1 MWKFPAKKLREVK
14 CSIRPRSNY
23 KKLNPQIQ
31 YIIDQVNPNE
41 NQNHVPSEIT
51 AKADIHTDYDK
62 VYYDG
67 EAYFDDPIFQSEKV
81 TNEEAPKVLDKVN
94 DDCSHDSDFE
104 EEAGIGLFFSIHV
117 GGLCVI
123 PLLLI
128 MATILQKAGNNCY
141 QKKDSVGTTDTV
153 TIYKRIYEDV
163 SSAVND
169 RDKLIIIQN
178 TVEKCFGE
186 ASRDSIDNTCQIMEQ
201 WQKVIIKEYE
211 TRYGKRYESFSH
223 LFYEA
228 YDLSKEGDD
237 EIKYNLL
244 EIGEDFGDV
253 TFDEMR
259 WMVIYRSARNKI
271 AHKKKWYPDH
281 RNFHIQH
288 NEALECINLV
298 TGTDAH
304 IFIRRRDLFRS
315 GLEKTINYLYS

>member
-1 MWKFPAKKLREVK
+1 M
-14 CSIRPRSNY
+14 SN
-23 KKLNPQIQ
+23 L
-31 YIIDQVNPNE
+31 
-41 NQNHVPSEIT
+41 T
-51 AKADIHTDYDK
+51 
-62 VYYDG
+62 
-67 EAYFDDPIFQSEKV
+67 
-81 TNEEAPKVLDKVN
+81 
-94 DDCSHDSDFE
+94 
-104 EEAGIGLFFSIHV
+104 
-117 GGLCVI
+117 
-123 PLLLI
+123 
-128 MATILQKAGNNCY
+128 
-141 QKKDSVGTTDTV
+141 
-153 TIYKRIYEDV
+153 
-163 SSAVND
+163 
-169 RDKLIIIQN
+169 LIIN
-178 TVEKCFGE
+178 KDTVEKCFGE

>member
-1 MWKFPAKKLREVK
+1 MHSAIESHKRSTCEKQFPAKKLREVK
-14 CSIRPRSNY
+14 CSIRPSIFSI
-23 KKLNPQIQ
+23 KSWS
-31 YIIDQVNPNE
+31 
-41 NQNHVPSEIT
+41 NHVPSEIT

-128 MATILQKAGNNCY
+128 MATILQKAGKNCY

-169 RDKLIIIQN
+169 RDKLNNSKYRREI
-178 TVEKCFGE
+178 
-186 ASRDSIDNTCQIMEQ
+186 
-201 WQKVIIKEYE
+201 
-211 TRYGKRYESFSH
+211 YGKRYESFSH

-237 EIKYNLL
+237 EIKDNLS

-271 AHKKKWYPDH
+271 AHKNKWYPDH

-288 NEALECINLV
+288 DEALECINLV

>member
-1 MWKFPAKKLREVK
+1 MHSAIESHKRSTCEKQVIKHVGVQYVEVSREKIKGSEMFDKTEVPDKPKTSDKLEKFLL
-14 CSIRPRSNY
+14 I
-23 KKLNPQIQ
+23 
-31 YIIDQVNPNE
+31 NPNE

-62 VYYDG
+62 VYYDVHVRLG
-67 EAYFDDPIFQSEKV
+67 LVYFFRFTWVAYVHTFII
-81 TNEEAPKVLDKVN
+81 
-94 DDCSHDSDFE
+94 
-104 EEAGIGLFFSIHV
+104 AG
-117 GGLCVI
+117 
-123 PLLLI
+123 
-128 MATILQKAGNNCY
+128 KNCY

>member
-1 MWKFPAKKLREVK
+1 MHSAIESHKRSTCEKQVIKHVGVQYVEVSREKIKGSEMFDKTEVPDKPKTSDKLEKFLL
-14 CSIRPRSNY
+14 I
-23 KKLNPQIQ
+23 
-31 YIIDQVNPNE
+31 NPNE

-62 VYYDG
+62 VYYDEDAG
-67 EAYFDDPIFQSEKV
+67 LRKRCIIWFIFFDSRGWLMF
-81 TNEEAPKVLDKVN
+81 
-94 DDCSHDSDFE
+94 
-104 EEAGIGLFFSIHV
+104 
-117 GGLCVI
+117 I

-128 MATILQKAGNNCY
+128 MATILQKAGKNCY

>member
-94 DDCSHDSDFE
+94 DDCSHDSWDWFIFFDSRGWLMCHTFII
-104 EEAGIGLFFSIHV
+104 AG
-117 GGLCVI
+117 
-123 PLLLI
+123 
-128 MATILQKAGNNCY
+128 KNCY

-304 IFIRRRDLFRS
+304 IFIR
-315 GLEKTINYLYS
+315 

>member
-1 MWKFPAKKLREVK
+1 MHSAIESHKRSTCEKQVIKHVGVQYVEVSREKIKGSEMFDKTEVPDKPKTSDKLEKFLL
-14 CSIRPRSNY
+14 I
-23 KKLNPQIQ
+23 
-31 YIIDQVNPNE
+31 NPNE

-67 EAYFDDPIFQSEKV
+67 WDWFIFFDSRGWLMF
-81 TNEEAPKVLDKVN
+81 
-94 DDCSHDSDFE
+94 
-104 EEAGIGLFFSIHV
+104 
-117 GGLCVI
+117 I

-128 MATILQKAGNNCY
+128 MATILQKAGKNCY

>member
-1 MWKFPAKKLREVK
+1 MHSAIESHKRSTCEKQFPAKKLREVK
-14 CSIRPRSNY
+14 CSIRPSIFSI
-23 KKLNPQIQ
+23 KSWS
-31 YIIDQVNPNE
+31 
-41 NQNHVPSEIT
+41 NHVPSEIT

-94 DDCSHDSDFE
+94 DDCWDWFIFFDSRGWLMCHTFII
-104 EEAGIGLFFSIHV
+104 AG
-117 GGLCVI
+117 
-123 PLLLI
+123 
-128 MATILQKAGNNCY
+128 KNCY

-169 RDKLIIIQN
+169 RDKLNNSKYRREI
-178 TVEKCFGE
+178 
-186 ASRDSIDNTCQIMEQ
+186 
-201 WQKVIIKEYE
+201 
-211 TRYGKRYESFSH
+211 YGKRYESFSH

-237 EIKYNLL
+237 EIKDNLS

-271 AHKKKWYPDH
+271 AHKNKWYPDH

-288 NEALECINLV
+288 DEALECINLV

>member
-1 MWKFPAKKLREVK
+1 MKFLILGSISIEKLDNLP
-14 CSIRPRSNY
+14 I
-23 KKLNPQIQ
+23 
-31 YIIDQVNPNE
+31 NPNE

-81 TNEEAPKVLDKVN
+81 TNEEAPKVLDK
-94 DDCSHDSDFE
+94 
-104 EEAGIGLFFSIHV
+104 
-117 GGLCVI
+117 
-123 PLLLI
+123 I

>member
-1 MWKFPAKKLREVK
+1 MHSAIESHKRSTCEKQFPAKKLREVK
-14 CSIRPRSNY
+14 CSIRPSIFSI
-23 KKLNPQIQ
+23 KSWS
-31 YIIDQVNPNE
+31 
-41 NQNHVPSEIT
+41 NHVPSEIT
-51 AKADIHTDYDK
+51 AK
-62 VYYDG
+62 
-67 EAYFDDPIFQSEKV
+67 SEKV